1 MSLFHRDPFFNDIFG
16 SNLGPSL
23 GFRQTSTQAHHHLH
37 ETENEVTLSIDVPGV
52 KSNDLQVQ
60 FEDNVLRISGERKT
74 AGSESKFVRSFAMD
88 PTNVDVDNMK
98 ANLDCGVLTLTV
110 PKHHEACSQ
119 EDNYSDRNSLGSD
132 PSTCPHHHKLLKC
145 RRDK

>member
-110 PKHHEACSQ
+110 PKHTKPAVKKTITVTETPLAQTQAPPLTNTS
-119 EDNYSDRNSLGSD
+119 S
-132 PSTCPHHHKLLKC
+132 
-145 RRDK
+145 

>member
-16 SNLGPSL
+16 PHLGSSI
-23 GFRQTSTQAHHHLH
+23 GFRQTPTQAHHHLH

-52 KSNDLQVQ
+52 KSNDLEVK

-88 PTNVDVDNMK
+88 PANVDVDSMK

-110 PKHHEACSQ
+110 PKRTKPAIKKTITVTEAPLTETQ
-119 EDNYSDRNSLGSD
+119 TPAITNTNA
-132 PSTCPHHHKLLKC
+132 
-145 RRDK
+145 